1 MVFAATA
8 ARKERLPGSEFPEAL
23 KSNDFGRPAQQD
35 SACPA
40 KILSPTAK
48 GRGT

>member
-1 MVFAATA
+1 MVLAAAA
-8 ARKERLPGSEFPEAL
+8 ARKESLPGSEFPEDF

-35 SACPA
+35 SACSA